1 MTVWANG
8 HLVRSSNSS
17 SSPGTCWGPSSS
29 FPSGHLHN
37 LPAPA
42 RLPCSVSSQEGTDF
56 SVLLSYRA
64 EVGTSYFLNA
74 LQSFS
79 VLSVTQFSQHPRQ
92 NSPKMIFW
100 VNCGMFMD
108 SLILTLAFLKTVFFS
123 IEFTV
128 DKLWKISW
136 YLVGI
141 YYIWKLGLHLW
152 RNVHI
157 DT

>member
-1 MTVWANG
+1 M
-8 HLVRSSNSS
+8 RSSNSS

-108 SLILTLAFLKTVFFS
+108 SLILTLAFLKTVFFFYRIYS
-123 IEFTV
+123 RQAV
-128 DKLWKISW
+128 KDLLISCGHLL
-136 YLVGI
+136 YLKAWSAFMKKCA
-141 YYIWKLGLHLW
+141 YRYLNCTETC
-152 RNVHI
+152 R
-157 DT
+157 